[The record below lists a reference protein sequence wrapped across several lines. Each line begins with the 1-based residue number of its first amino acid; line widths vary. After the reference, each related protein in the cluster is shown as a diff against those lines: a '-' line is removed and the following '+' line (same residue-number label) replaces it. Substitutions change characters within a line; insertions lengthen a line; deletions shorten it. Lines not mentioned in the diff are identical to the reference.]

1 MEKELIT
8 NNYRLSPK
16 GQEELR
22 KKIVRQMKKHG
33 NSKEVAEICECTV
46 RHVNKTWKKYQEGG
60 IKAILAVKMG
70 YAHGKRRKLT
80 PEQESS
86 IKTEI
91 SEKNPREAGLSG
103 YLWERAEV
111 CELVKRRFGIEMP
124 LSTMGDYL
132 ARWNFTYQRPKKRIT
147 VKTKLP

>member
-1 MEKELIT
+1 MEKELR
-8 NNYRLSPK
+8 NDNYKLSPK

-60 IKAILAVKMG
+60 IEAILAVKMG

-80 PEQESS
+80 AEQELAVKGE
-86 IKTEI
+86 ITEKKP
-91 SEKNPREAGLSG
+91 SEAGLSG
-103 YLWERAEV
+103 YLWGRAEV
-111 CELVKRRFGIEMP
+111 SELVKRRFGIEMP
-124 LSTMGDYL
+124 LTTMGDYL

-147 VKTKLP
+147 VKTKPP